1 MRATDMSGT
10 PNNGVGK
17 NTPASWELRLGAIET
32 KLDSGLP
39 FPDENGFDGSVWWMW
54 EERIKE
60 GHHEEVKLIKK
71 IYNPTKNHPYASSS
85 LLDPNDIA
93 SENYWDIREVSDS
106 MYAALV
112 VAMWS
117 RMEYFLGNLS
127 SIYDEAFKGKKFQQD
142 QSFRFGE
149 IIKNLK
155 PVNIEKCEKY
165 LEINA
170 LRILNNSY
178 KHASGY
184 YKPIKDKSY
193 TIIDPHILSTWK
205 IMNEKTLYSIKLDHS
220 NMTIKIKYY
229 NLPIKKIVLD
239 CYHFCSESL
248 DKTKIYLYREK
259 FQH

>member
-71 IYNPTKNHPYASSS
+71 IYNPTKDHPYASSS

-117 RMEYFLGNLS
+117 RMEYFLKSLASICIES
-127 SIYDEAFKGKKFQQD
+127 SSERIKLLKEVQTFCQDSLMGKKPD
-142 QSFRFGE
+142 V
-149 IIKNLK
+149 ILNVCIKNLNK
-155 PVNIEKCEKY
+155 LKQPYNFKDLEDKFKEPKIKLKNLKNY
-165 LEINA
+165 TEINS
-170 LRILNNSY
+170 LHILNNLY
-178 KHASGY
+178 KHTSGY
-184 YKPIKDKSY
+184 YNINEQSDYNKIHND
-193 TIIDPHILSTWK
+193 ILLKW
-205 IMNEKTLYSIKLDHS
+205 N
-220 NMTIKIKYY
+220 
-229 NLPIKKIVLD
+229 IKK
-239 CYHFCSESL
+239 EE
-248 DKTKIYLYREK
+248 KKEREENTA
-259 FQH
+259 FSNCQV